1 MIKTSRSTSTLG
13 GLRTYFQFT
22 NSNPRSKK
30 TQTTMGFT
38 ASKAYF
44 ILLGQW
50 PKNNVTN
57 TFEMTIIT
65 LLKCGI
71 WAGSPPPRSI
81 PTFPDTIIVH
91 TRKTFKKK

>member
-1 MIKTSRSTSTLG
+1 MIKTSRSTSRLGAG
-13 GLRTYFQFT
+13 GLRTFFQFT

-30 TQTTMGFT
+30 TQTTMGFR
-38 ASKAYF
+38 ASTAYF

-50 PKNNVTN
+50 PKNNVIN
-57 TFEMTIIT
+57 TLEMTIIT

-81 PTFPDTIIVH
+81 PTFLDTIIVQ
-91 TRKTFKKK
+91 TRKKL